1 MGETGYL
8 ISEAAKQSGVESHV
22 LRYWEEELK
31 LPIARNEMGHR
42 YYTKQDIQIFLT
54 IKELKKRG
62 FQLKMIRELVPR
74 IEDVQMEQAK
84 AESDKKVEAKEV
96 IAHDK
101 ASGNEV
107 RETVVN
113 DKFSENEVKDVAV
126 KSVAAESETVKGET
140 VKSKAVEGRAVEGRA
155 VEGEAG
161 KGRTAKGEAGK
172 SGTLKGEA
180 AKNDGVKNVTTGK
193 ETAKGFQKSEN
204 KKAEEKVK
212 NQASQEAAK
221 KMGKLKLKQVKSVP
235 VRDIKKEQEE
245 KIRKVN
251 QQEAFYQIMERL
263 FVQLTGEKRSEDRY
277 KRLDAAI
284 RKHQYSRRMVAAT
297 EEQGKKRKKK

>member
-8 ISEAAKQSGVESHV
+8 ISEAAKQAGVESHV

-74 IEDVQMEQAK
+74 IEDVQMEQA
-84 AESDKKVEAKEV
+84 ETDSDGKMGAKGA
-96 IAHDK
+96 IISSQS
-101 ASGNEV
+101 SGNEV
-107 RETVVN
+107 REVAVD
-113 DKFSENEVKDVAV
+113 DKFSKNEVKGVAV
-126 KSVAAESETVKGET
+126 RGESLKSEVVKGGTLNGQIEKKSTVKN
-140 VKSKAVEGRAVEGRA
+140 
-155 VEGEAG
+155 
-161 KGRTAKGEAGK
+161 
-172 SGTLKGEA
+172 EA
-180 AKNDGVKNVTTGK
+180 AKNDAVKNEGVRNEGVRKVAASK
-193 ETAKGFQKSEN
+193 ETAKETLKNEGKN
-204 KKAEEKVK
+204 AEEKAKHRVGPEVIK
-212 NQASQEAAK
+212 NVN
-221 KMGKLKLKQVKSVP
+221 KLKVKPVQSVP
-235 VRDIKKEQEE
+235 VRDIKKEQAA
-245 KIRKVN
+245 KTKKDN

-284 RKHQYSRRMVAAT
+284 RKQQYSRRMVAAT

>member
-8 ISEAAKQSGVESHV
+8 ISEAAKQTGVESHV

-74 IEDVQMEQAK
+74 LEDVQMEQAK
-84 AESDKKVEAKEV
+84 AESDRKVEVKEV
-96 IAHDK
+96 IDDK

-107 RETVVN
+107 RETVVVN
-113 DKFSENEVKDVAV
+113 NKFSKNEAKDIAV
-126 KSVAAESETVKGET
+126 KNEAAE
-140 VKSKAVEGRAVEGRA
+140 R
-155 VEGEAG
+155 
-161 KGRTAKGEAGK
+161 
-172 SGTLKGEA
+172 GTLKGEA
-180 AKNDGVKNVTTGK
+180 VKNNAVKNITAGK
-193 ETAKGFQKSEN
+193 ETAKGIQKSEN
-204 KKAEEKVK
+204 RKAEEKVK
-212 NQASQEAAK
+212 NQVSQEATK
-221 KMGKLKLKQVKSVP
+221 KMDKLKLKKVKSVP
-235 VRDIKKEQEE
+235 VRDIKKDQEE
-245 KIRKVN
+245 KTKKLN

>member
-8 ISEAAKQSGVESHV
+8 ISEAAKQAGVESHV

-74 IEDVQMEQAK
+74 IEDVQMEQA
-84 AESDKKVEAKEV
+84 ETDSDGKMGAKGA
-96 IAHDK
+96 IISSQS
-101 ASGNEV
+101 SGNEV
-107 RETVVN
+107 REVAVD
-113 DKFSENEVKDVAV
+113 DKFSKNEVKGVAV
-126 KSVAAESETVKGET
+126 RGEPLKSEVAKGGTLNGQTEKKSTVKN
-140 VKSKAVEGRAVEGRA
+140 
-155 VEGEAG
+155 
-161 KGRTAKGEAGK
+161 
-172 SGTLKGEA
+172 EA
-180 AKNDGVKNVTTGK
+180 AKNDAVKNEGVRNEGVRKVAASK
-193 ETAKGFQKSEN
+193 ETAKETLKNEGKN
-204 KKAEEKVK
+204 AEEKAKHRVGPEVIK
-212 NQASQEAAK
+212 NVN
-221 KMGKLKLKQVKSVP
+221 KLKVKPVQSVP
-235 VRDIKKEQEE
+235 VRDIKKEQAA
-245 KIRKVN
+245 KTKKDN

-284 RKHQYSRRMVAAT
+284 RKQQYSRRMVAAT

>member
-8 ISEAAKQSGVESHV
+8 ISEAAKQAGVESHV

-31 LPIARNEMGHR
+31 IPIARNEMGHR

-84 AESDKKVEAKEV
+84 TDSDGKMGAKGA
-96 IAHDK
+96 IISSQS
-101 ASGNEV
+101 SGNEV
-107 RETVVN
+107 REVAVD
-113 DKFSENEVKDVAV
+113 DKFLRNEVKGVAV
-126 KSVAAESETVKGET
+126 RGEPLKSEVAKGGTLNGQTEKKSTVKNEATKNDAVKNDAVKNDAVKNEDLRNEGVRKVAASKETA
-140 VKSKAVEGRAVEGRA
+140 S
-155 VEGEAG
+155 
-161 KGRTAKGEAGK
+161 
-172 SGTLKGEA
+172 
-180 AKNDGVKNVTTGK
+180 K
-193 ETAKGFQKSEN
+193 ETAKETLKNEGKN
-204 KKAEEKVK
+204 AEEKAKHRVGPEVIK
-212 NQASQEAAK
+212 NVN
-221 KMGKLKLKQVKSVP
+221 KLKVKPVQSVP
-235 VRDIKKEQEE
+235 VRDIKKEQVT
-245 KIRKVN
+245 KTKKDD

-284 RKHQYSRRMVAAT
+284 RKQQYSRRMVAAT

>member
-8 ISEAAKQSGVESHV
+8 ISEAAKQAGVESHV

-74 IEDVQMEQAK
+74 IEDVQMEQA
-84 AESDKKVEAKEV
+84 ETDSDGKMGAKDA
-96 IAHDK
+96 IISRQS
-101 ASGNEV
+101 SGNEV
-107 RETVVN
+107 REVAVD
-113 DKFSENEVKDVAV
+113 DKFSKNEVKGVAV
-126 KSVAAESETVKGET
+126 RGEPLKSEVAKGGTLNGQTEKKSTVKN
-140 VKSKAVEGRAVEGRA
+140 
-155 VEGEAG
+155 
-161 KGRTAKGEAGK
+161 
-172 SGTLKGEA
+172 EA
-180 AKNDGVKNVTTGK
+180 AKNDAVKNEGVRNEGMRKVAASK
-193 ETAKGFQKSEN
+193 ETAKETLKNEGKN
-204 KKAEEKVK
+204 AEEKAKHRVEPEVIK
-212 NQASQEAAK
+212 NVN
-221 KMGKLKLKQVKSVP
+221 KLKVKPVQSVP
-235 VRDIKKEQEE
+235 VRDIKKEQAA
-245 KIRKVN
+245 KTKKDN

-284 RKHQYSRRMVAAT
+284 RKQQYSRRMVAAT

>member
-8 ISEAAKQSGVESHV
+8 ISEAAKQAGVESHV
-22 LRYWEEELK
+22 LRYWEEELR

-84 AESDKKVEAKEV
+84 TDSDGKMGAKDA
-96 IAHDK
+96 IISSR

-107 RETVVN
+107 IEVVVD
-113 DKFSENEVKDVAV
+113 DKFSKSEVKGIAAKAKTVNGEVA
-126 KSVAAESETVKGET
+126 KGGTPNGQTE
-140 VKSKAVEGRAVEGRA
+140 KNN
-155 VEGEAG
+155 
-161 KGRTAKGEAGK
+161 TAKN
-172 SGTLKGEA
+172 EA
-180 AKNDGVKNVTTGK
+180 AKNDAVKNENLRNEGVRKAAASKQTAK
-193 ETAKGFQKSEN
+193 ETLKNEDKKTKEKANHRVEPEVIKNVN
-204 KKAEEKVK
+204 KLKVK
-212 NQASQEAAK
+212 PVQ
-221 KMGKLKLKQVKSVP
+221 SVP
-235 VRDIKKEQEE
+235 VRDIKKEQAA
-245 KIRKVN
+245 KTKKDD

>member
-1 MGETGYL
+1 MEGVRYMGETGYL
-8 ISEAAKQSGVESHV
+8 ISEAAKQAGVESHV

-74 IEDVQMEQAK
+74 IEDVQMEQA
-84 AESDKKVEAKEV
+84 ETDSDGKMGAKGA
-96 IAHDK
+96 IISSQS
-101 ASGNEV
+101 SGNEV
-107 RETVVN
+107 REVAVD
-113 DKFSENEVKDVAV
+113 DKFSKNEVKGVAV
-126 KSVAAESETVKGET
+126 RGEPLKSEVAKGGTLNGQIEKKSTVKN
-140 VKSKAVEGRAVEGRA
+140 
-155 VEGEAG
+155 
-161 KGRTAKGEAGK
+161 
-172 SGTLKGEA
+172 EA
-180 AKNDGVKNVTTGK
+180 AKNDAVKNEGVRNEGVRKVAASK
-193 ETAKGFQKSEN
+193 ETAKETLKNEGKN
-204 KKAEEKVK
+204 AEEKAKHRVGPEVIK
-212 NQASQEAAK
+212 NVN
-221 KMGKLKLKQVKSVP
+221 KLKVKPVQSVP
-235 VRDIKKEQEE
+235 VRDIKKEQAA
-245 KIRKVN
+245 KTKKDN

-284 RKHQYSRRMVAAT
+284 RKQQYSRRMVAAT